1 MRMLLSFLLSS
12 IYLVQGVSAE
22 KLQALFLSGGGGDT
36 NSGHNGRINHHK
48 LIPHFLR
55 AGIDLTYSSDKD
67 DLNPETLAK
76 YDVVLLYLSADNS
89 KPERVKAL
97 ISYVENGGGFVG
109 IHNTCGAFEGQ
120 SAFVKLI
127 GGEFKGHGSGWFKAD
142 HVKGQEKHP
151 ALGGIPEFF
160 TWDETY
166 VHKNLNDDRTD
177 LQTRDDKGRAEPWTW
192 VREQGKGRVFYTA
205 HGHDG
210 RVWENRHFQKMITA
224 ASIWASSKKN
234 TPNTD
239 IPVLTYRDDVNK
251 YLHNHEGRQDKQM
264 IQNQLSPQESAKCL
278 VSEDGFEAQL
288 IAHEPDIVNPIDI
301 TWDDRG
307 RMFVAETVEYP
318 TIPKGEGRDR
328 IRICEDTDGDGVM
341 DKFTTFAEGFKLH
354 TGICWVNGGIIL
366 AQAPDMFFLKDTN
379 GDDKADVVKKI
390 NTGWGLGD
398 LHGGPNN
405 LKYSFDNYI
414 YGCIGGGG
422 HWEKGKGRFAA
433 GIWRMDVDGSNFTP
447 ISNLGDNSWGLS
459 FTEDFEI
466 FASSANK
473 GPAKHIFAP
482 YPYFDS
488 VGLKKSPAKAI
499 HDYWTFYPLTITRQ
513 GDQFGGYTAGS
524 NFDVYT
530 ARSFPEKYWNKG
542 AFIGGPTGKLL
553 GQYFL
558 RPDGKGSYIA
568 VNGESLASSFD
579 EYTAP
584 IKGVTG
590 PDGHLYMLDWHNLIM
605 LHGGETNN
613 PLRDKSHG
621 RIYRITHKGSKP
633 NKVLDL
639 SKADTA
645 ELVQT
650 YKNKNM
656 FWRLMAQQKIV
667 QQKRMDAVPMLIEL
681 AKDKEIDD
689 IGSNPAVIHSLWT
702 LHGLGQLDGSNATAL
717 AVTHEALKHRSAA
730 VRKNAAR
737 VLPATEESTKLLI
750 GMLDEKEASAL
761 RHVLLTLSIM
771 PRSQEAGEK
780 LYVLKKKIEGTSA
793 LNVCYNLA
801 FVRHGSSMVDQF
813 IAKLP
818 ERDRAKEGIVEK
830 VETKV
835 ENLIKNP
842 TFEDTRNNK
851 VDSWTL
857 KVHRNKT
864 AVKMKLDSNVTRE
877 GKYSV
882 RVESTTGGGAEVLQ
896 IQRLEPGQYLYSMWV
911 KMKDFKSNERGVYLR
926 AAGRSVVEATSEML
940 QGNKDEWTKLQVNF
954 RVKETTGVLLFGLFG
969 GWTEATG
976 TVWYTDPELIQLSS
990 EKVVKKVMAIESLLA
1005 AQALEKGPED
1015 VIRIVQLVN
1024 TRLEKRTEVFMKGL
1038 ENVKGLQFS
1047 SDQLA
1052 RLRQLSDDAAP
1063 KNKMPLAIFASNNNI
1078 DLGLSELA
1086 NSLQGFEPV
1095 IVEGD
1100 AANGKV
1106 LAKACIVCHGED
1118 FAGHAAERAPSM
1130 SQLSDWYMQAQMQ
1143 KFKQGIR
1150 GGDVA
1155 DADGYAMNTL
1165 MQNYSIQQMA
1175 DLSAYIRTKS
1185 TKQPEATL
1193 GGDAEKGKALYIS
1206 CVPCHQ
1212 TNGFGNKDLKAPS
1225 LAGLPDYYIFKQLQN
1240 FKSELRG
1247 SGSGDK
1253 TGKMMQI
1260 SAKMLQDD
1268 QALKDVAAYISSL
1281 KVKKPSSK

>member
-1 MRMLLSFLLSS
+1 MRILIIFILTSAFF
-12 IYLVQGVSAE
+12 IQGLQAD
-22 KLQALFLSGGGGDT
+22 KLKALFLSGGGGDT
-36 NSGHNGRINHHK
+36 NTGHNGRINHHK

-76 YDVVLLYLSADNS
+76 YDVVLLYLSVDNS

-109 IHNTCGAFEGQ
+109 IHNTCGAFEGE

-127 GGEFKGHGSGWFKAD
+127 GGEFKGHGKGWFKAN
-142 HVKGQEKHP
+142 HVKGQENHP

-192 VREQGKGRVFYTA
+192 VREQGKGCVFYTA

-224 ASIWASSKKN
+224 ATVWASNKKN
-234 TPNTD
+234 TPNAD
-239 IPVLTYRDDVNK
+239 IPLLTYRDDVK
-251 YLHNHEGRQDKQM
+251 KFLHNHEGRQDKQM
-264 IQNQLSPQESAKCL
+264 IQNQISPQESAKCL
-278 VSEDGFEAQL
+278 VLEDGFEAQL
-288 IAHEPDIVNPIDI
+288 IAHEPDVVNPIDI

-318 TIPKGEGRDR
+318 AIPNGEGRDR

-366 AQAPDMFFLKDTN
+366 AQAPDMFFLKDTD
-379 GDDKADVVKKI
+379 GDDKADVIKKI

-405 LKYSFDNYI
+405 LKYSFDNKI

-422 HWEKGKGRFAA
+422 HWDKENGRFHA
-433 GIWRMDVDGSNFTP
+433 GIWHMDVDGSNFTP
-447 ISNLGDNSWGLS
+447 VSHLGGNSWGLS

-466 FASSANK
+466 FSSSANK
-473 GPAKHIFAP
+473 GPAKHVHTP
-482 YPYFDS
+482 YPYFDA
-488 VGLKKSPAKAI
+488 VGLKKSPALEI
-499 HDYWTFYPLTITRQ
+499 SDYWTFYPLTITRQ
-513 GDQFGGYTAGS
+513 GDHFGGYTAGT
-524 NFDVYT
+524 NFDIYT
-530 ARSFPEKYWNKG
+530 ARSFPEKYWNKAG
-542 AFIGGPTGKLL
+542 FIGGPTGKLL
-553 GQYFL
+553 GQFFL
-558 RPDGKGSYIA
+558 EPDNDGSYRA
-568 VNGESLASSFD
+568 RNGESLAASFD

-584 IKGVTG
+584 IKGITG

-605 LHGGETNN
+605 LHGGEIQN

-621 RIYRITHKGSKP
+621 RIYRITHKDGKP

-639 SKADTA
+639 SKADSA
-645 ELVQT
+645 ILVDT
-650 YKNKNM
+650 FNNNNL
-656 FWRLMAQQKIV
+656 FWRMMAQQKIV
-667 QQKRMDAVPMLIEL
+667 QQKRMDAIPLLIEM
-681 AKDKEIDD
+681 AKSKEIVDLN
-689 IGSNPAVIHSLWT
+689 SNPAVIHALWS
-702 LHGLGQLDGSNATAL
+702 LHGLGQLDGSNAEAL
-717 AVTHEALKHRSAA
+717 QVAQQALKHRSAA
-730 VRKNAAR
+730 VRKNAVR
-737 VLPATEESTKLLI
+737 VLPPTEENTKLLTE
-750 GMLDEKEASAL
+750 MLNERDANTL
-761 RHVLLTLSIM
+761 RHILLTLSIM
-771 PRSQEAGEK
+771 PPSSETGQI
-780 LYVLKKKIEGTSA
+780 LYKETKAKVNGKKPLADSF
-793 LNVCYNLA
+793 NLA

-813 IAKLP
+813 IADLP
-818 ERDRAKEGIVEK
+818 NRDRAKEGIVEK

-835 ENLIKNP
+835 KNLINNP
-842 TFEDTRNNK
+842 TFEDKRNNK
-851 VDSWTL
+851 IDRWTL
-857 KVHRNKT
+857 KAHRNKT
-864 AVKMKLDSNVTRE
+864 AVKMNLDSNVTRE

-882 RVESTTGGGAEVLQ
+882 RVESTSGGGAEVLQ
-896 IQRLEPGQYLYSMWV
+896 VQRLEPGQYLYSMWV

-926 AAGRSVVEATSEML
+926 AAGRDVVEATSEML
-940 QGNKDEWTKLQVNF
+940 QGTKDEWTKIQVNF
-954 RVKETTGVLLFGLFG
+954 RVKAETGVLLFGLFG
-969 GWTEATG
+969 GWTDATG
-976 TVWYTDPELIQLSS
+976 TVWYANPELIQLSS

-1005 AQALEKGPED
+1005 SQAMQKSPED
-1015 VIRIVQLVN
+1015 VIRIVQLAN
-1024 TRLEKRTEVFMKGL
+1024 TRHEKRTEVFMKGL

-1047 SDQLA
+1047 SEQLA

-1063 KNKMPLAIFASNNNI
+1063 KSKMPLAIFAANNNI
-1078 DLGLSELA
+1078 DLGLSDLA

-1100 AANGKV
+1100 AVKGKV

-1118 FAGHAAERAPSM
+1118 FSGHAAEKAPSI
-1130 SQLSDWYMQAQMQ
+1130 SQLSNWYLQAQIQ

-1155 DADGYAMNTL
+1155 DADGYAMNIL

-1175 DLSAYIRTKS
+1175 DLSAYIRTKT

-1253 TGKMMQI
+1253 PGKMMQI
-1260 SAKMLQDD
+1260 SAKMLKDE
-1268 QALKDVAAYISSL
+1268 QAMKDVAAYINTLSI
-1281 KVKKPSSK
+1281 KK